1 MSNHG
6 KDNHRNEQRV
16 LSLYE
21 KQQLLQYGLSEADF
35 LKKGEMPVEYFTGR
49 VDFAGLT
56 LTINQDVLIPRVES
70 EELVDQALDFAKK
83 CSKQQL
89 RILEIGTGSGAI
101 ALAFINK
108 IRQLNYLNKSWEF
121 ALTEISAP
129 ALATAQNNYQQLL
142 AKDINQDQIKVKF
155 ILSNLLEAIKQSP
168 PFDLVLAN
176 LPYIPHSAI
185 KSLGASV
192 KEFEP
197 WLALDGGETGF
208 SLIASAL
215 EQLLAKQL
223 LADEATIM
231 VETYHLHDQQF
242 IRRNFSFLFGQFE
255 IKFIKD
261 QFNRQRFLHL
271 KKISG

>member
-6 KDNHRNEQRV
+6 NKQRA
-16 LSLYE
+16 LSIYE
-21 KQQLLQYGLSEADF
+21 KQQLLKYGLSEAEF
-35 LKKGEMPVEYFTGR
+35 LKMGEMPVEYFTGR

-56 LTINQDVLIPRVES
+56 LEVNQDVLIPRIES
-70 EELVDQALDFAKK
+70 EELVDQALDFAKS
-83 CSKQQL
+83 CPKQQL
-89 RILEIGTGSGAI
+89 RILEIATGSGAI
-101 ALAFINK
+101 ALALINK
-108 IRQLNYLNKSWEF
+108 IQQLNYLTKSWEF
-121 ALTEISAP
+121 VLTEISAP
-129 ALATAQNNYQQLL
+129 ALAVAKKNYRHLL
-142 AKDINQDQIKVKF
+142 AKDINQDKIKVKF
-155 ILSNLLEAIKQSP
+155 ILSNLLDEIKPPP

-197 WLALDGGETGF
+197 PMALDGGETGF

-215 EQLLAKQL
+215 EQLLEKQL
-223 LADEATIM
+223 LADEATVIL
-231 VETYHLHDQQF
+231 ETHHLHDQRF
-242 IRRNFSFLFGQFE
+242 IRRNFSFLFTQFE
-255 IKFIKD
+255 IQFIKD